1 MCQKLSPPSS
11 PSKILRAALWLRLF
25 CFFVGAVRNRA
36 LLCVVSAEPRLRPTS
51 DFTRD
56 SQTVMHQLN
65 RTQLKI
71 LPISERQHKMS
82 VADVYPLD
90 AEIPPSENERLP
102 IVAERIRTAKQNGKP
117 VIWMM
122 GAHVMRRGNSRFII
136 DLMERGII
144 THLATNGACA
154 IHDFELAHI
163 GATLEDVEDYIW
175 DGKFGNWEETGRYL
189 NEAIIRG
196 YQDKLG
202 FGEAVGRLI
211 QEGEEGISF
220 PHRDV
225 SIFAAAYR
233 LGMPIT
239 VHKGIGYDIIDQHPS
254 ADYAAMG
261 WTTGEDFLRFAHS
274 VSQLEG
280 GVFLNLGSAV
290 MGPEVYLKSLSMAR
304 NIATQRG
311 EEIRHFTTA
320 NFDLIDFPDFQ
331 DEGAPT
337 DAHYYHRPKKTIL
350 IRTVKDGGESY
361 HISGDFAVTVP
372 QLYRLVTTSLA
383 M

>member
-1 MCQKLSPPSS
+1 MRQ
-11 PSKILRAALWLRLF
+11 F
-25 CFFVGAVRNRA
+25 
-36 LLCVVSAEPRLRPTS
+36 
-51 DFTRD
+51 D
-56 SQTVMHQLN
+56 
-65 RTQLKI
+65 RTHLKI
-71 LPISERQHKMS
+71 LPLSERQHKMT
-82 VADVYPLD
+82 VADIYALD
-90 AEIPPSENERLP
+90 AETAPYQNEGLN
-102 IVAERIRTAKQNGKP
+102 IVAERTVQTRQNGKE

-122 GAHVMRRGNSRFII
+122 GAHVMRRGNSRYII

-144 THLATNGACA
+144 THIATNGACA
-154 IHDFELAHI
+154 IHDFEIAHI
-163 GATLEDVEDYIW
+163 GATLEDVEMYIK

-189 NEAIIRG
+189 NEAIISG
-196 YQDKLG
+196 YRDKIG
-202 FGEAVGRLI
+202 FGEAIGRLI
-211 QEGEEGISF
+211 QEGKADIPF

-233 LGMPIT
+233 LGVPIT
-239 VHKGIGYDIIDQHPS
+239 VHKGIGYDITDQHPA
-254 ADYAAMG
+254 ADYAAIG
-261 WTTGEDFLRFAHS
+261 WTTGEDFLRFAHT

-304 NIATQRG
+304 NIAAQRG

-331 DEGAPT
+331 EEGKPS

-361 HISGDFAVTVP
+361 HISGDFSVTVP
-372 QLYRLVTTSLA
+372 QLYRLITVSQ
-383 M
+383 

>member
-1 MCQKLSPPSS
+1 MRQFDRS
-11 PSKILRAALWLRLF
+11 
-25 CFFVGAVRNRA
+25 
-36 LLCVVSAEPRLRPTS
+36 
-51 DFTRD
+51 
-56 SQTVMHQLN
+56 H
-65 RTQLKI
+65 LKI
-71 LPISERQHKMS
+71 LPLSERQHKMT
-82 VADVYPLD
+82 VADIYTLD
-90 AEIPPSENERLP
+90 AEIPPYQNERLN
-102 IVAERIRTAKQNGKP
+102 IVAERIVQAHQKSKH

-122 GAHVMRRGNSRFII
+122 GAHVMRRGNSRYII
-136 DLMERGII
+136 DLMERGMI
-144 THLATNGACA
+144 THIATNGACA
-154 IHDFELAHI
+154 IHDFEMAHI
-163 GATLEDVEDYIW
+163 GATLEDVEIYIR

-189 NEAIIRG
+189 NEAIFRG
-196 YQDKLG
+196 YRDKIG

-211 QEGEEGISF
+211 QEGEEDISF

-233 LGMPIT
+233 LGVPIT
-239 VHKGIGYDIIDQHPS
+239 VHKGIGYDITDQHPA
-254 ADYAAMG
+254 ADFAAIG
-261 WTTGEDFLRFAHS
+261 WTTGEDFLRFART

-304 NIATQRG
+304 NIAAQRG

-331 DEGAPT
+331 AEGKPT

-361 HISGDFAVTVP
+361 HISGDFSITVP
-372 QLYRLVTTSLA
+372 QLYRLITT
-383 M
+383 

>member
-1 MCQKLSPPSS
+1 MDK
-11 PSKILRAALWLRLF
+11 
-25 CFFVGAVRNRA
+25 
-36 LLCVVSAEPRLRPTS
+36 
-51 DFTRD
+51 
-56 SQTVMHQLN
+56 LN
-65 RTQLKI
+65 RNQLTA
-71 LPISERQHKMS
+71 LPLSERRHKMT
-82 VADVYPLD
+82 VADVYSLD
-90 AEIPPSENERLP
+90 AEIPPFENPALP
-102 IVAERIRTAKQNGKP
+102 IVADQIVKAHRAGKQ

-136 DLMERGII
+136 DLMERRIL
-144 THLATNGACA
+144 THVATNGACA

-189 NEAIIRG
+189 NEAIVRA
-196 YQDKLG
+196 YQDRIG
-202 FGEAVGRLI
+202 FGEGVGRLI
-211 QEGEEGISF
+211 QEGEMNIAF

-225 SIFAAAYR
+225 SMFATAYR
-233 LGMPIT
+233 LGVPFT
-239 VHKGIGYDIIDQHPS
+239 VHKGIGYDIIDQHPA

-304 NIATQRG
+304 NIASQRH

-320 NFDLIDFPDFQ
+320 NFDLIDFSDFR
-331 DEGAPT
+331 DEGSPT

-350 IRTVKDGGESY
+350 IRTVKDGGEGY
-361 HISGDFAVTVP
+361 HISGDFSLTVP
-372 QLYRLVTTSLA
+372 QLYYLVTASL
-383 M
+383 

>member
-1 MCQKLSPPSS
+1 MNK
-11 PSKILRAALWLRLF
+11 
-25 CFFVGAVRNRA
+25 
-36 LLCVVSAEPRLRPTS
+36 
-51 DFTRD
+51 
-56 SQTVMHQLN
+56 LN
-65 RTQLKI
+65 REQLTI
-71 LPISERQHKMS
+71 LPLTERQHKMT

-90 AEIPPSENERLP
+90 AGTLPYENPNLR
-102 IVAERIRTAKQNGKP
+102 IVADRIVEARRADRQ

-122 GAHVMRRGNSRFII
+122 GAHVMRCGNSRFII

-154 IHDFELAHI
+154 IHDFELAYI

-175 DGKFGNWEETGRYL
+175 DGKFGHWEETGRYL
-189 NEAIIRG
+189 NEAIVRG
-196 YQDKLG
+196 YRDKIG
-202 FGEAVGRLI
+202 FGEAIGRLI
-211 QEGEEGISF
+211 QEGEQGISF

-225 SIFAAAYR
+225 SMFAAAYR
-233 LGMPIT
+233 LGVPFT
-239 VHKGIGYDIIDQHPS
+239 VHKGIGFDIIDQHPA

-274 VSQLEG
+274 VSRLED

-350 IRTVKDGGESY
+350 IRTVKDGGEGY
-361 HISGDFAVTVP
+361 HISGDFSVTVP
-372 QLYRLVTTSLA
+372 QLYRLIVTSL
-383 M
+383 

>member
-1 MCQKLSPPSS
+1 M
-11 PSKILRAALWLRLF
+11 
-25 CFFVGAVRNRA
+25 
-36 LLCVVSAEPRLRPTS
+36 
-51 DFTRD
+51 
-56 SQTVMHQLN
+56 LN
-65 RTQLKI
+65 RNQLKI
-71 LPISERQHKMS
+71 LPLSERQHKMT

-90 AEIPPSENERLP
+90 AETPPYRNERLRS
-102 IVAERIRTAKQNGKP
+102 VAERIVEAHQHDKQ

-136 DLMERGII
+136 DLMTRGVI
-144 THLATNGACA
+144 THIATNGACA

-163 GATLEDVEDYIW
+163 GATLEDVEVYIR

-189 NEAIIRG
+189 NEAIVRG
-196 YQDKLG
+196 YRDKIG

-211 QEGEEGISF
+211 QEGEAGISF

-225 SIFAAAYR
+225 SLFAAAYR
-233 LGMPIT
+233 LGIPIT
-239 VHKGIGYDIIDQHPS
+239 VHKGIGYDITDQHPA
-254 ADYAAMG
+254 ADFAAIG

-274 VSQLEG
+274 VSQLES

-304 NIATQRG
+304 NIATQNG
-311 EEIRHFTTA
+311 TEIRHFTTA

-331 DEGAPT
+331 AEGKPT

-361 HISGDFAVTVP
+361 HISGDFSVTVP
-372 QLYRLVTTSLA
+372 QLYRLITEFASNH
-383 M
+383 

>member
-1 MCQKLSPPSS
+1 M
-11 PSKILRAALWLRLF
+11 
-25 CFFVGAVRNRA
+25 
-36 LLCVVSAEPRLRPTS
+36 
-51 DFTRD
+51 
-56 SQTVMHQLN
+56 SQFD
-65 RTQLKI
+65 RTHLTI
-71 LPISERQHKMS
+71 LPLSERQHKMT
-82 VADVYPLD
+82 VADIYALD
-90 AEIPPSENERLP
+90 ADVPPYENERLN
-102 IVAERIRTAKQNGKP
+102 IVAERIVQADQNRKQ

-122 GAHVMRRGNSRFII
+122 GAHVMRRGNSRYII
-136 DLMERGII
+136 DLMERGVI
-144 THLATNGACA
+144 THIATNGACA
-154 IHDFELAHI
+154 IHDFEIAHI
-163 GATLEDVEDYIW
+163 GATLEDVEIYIK

-189 NEAIIRG
+189 NEAIVRG
-196 YQDKLG
+196 YRDKIG

-211 QEGEEGISF
+211 QEGEADISF

-233 LGMPIT
+233 LSMPIT
-239 VHKGIGYDIIDQHPS
+239 VHKGVGYDITDQHPA
-254 ADYAAMG
+254 ADYAAIG

-304 NIATQRG
+304 NIAAQRG

-331 DEGAPT
+331 EEGKST

-361 HISGDFAVTVP
+361 HISGDFSVTVP
-372 QLYRLVTTSLA
+372 QLYQLITAS
-383 M
+383 

>member
-1 MCQKLSPPSS
+1 MNK
-11 PSKILRAALWLRLF
+11 
-25 CFFVGAVRNRA
+25 
-36 LLCVVSAEPRLRPTS
+36 
-51 DFTRD
+51 
-56 SQTVMHQLN
+56 LN
-65 RTQLKI
+65 REQLTI
-71 LPISERQHKMS
+71 LPLSARQHKMT

-90 AEIPPSENERLP
+90 AEPLPYENPNLG
-102 IVAERIRTAKQNGKP
+102 IVADRIVEACRADRQ

-136 DLMERGII
+136 DLMERGVI
-144 THLATNGACA
+144 THIATNGACA

-163 GATLEDVEDYIW
+163 GATLEDVEDYIR

-196 YQDKLG
+196 YRDKIG
-202 FGEAVGRLI
+202 FGEAIGRFI
-211 QEGEEGISF
+211 QEGEQDIPF

-225 SIFAAAYR
+225 SMFAAAYR
-233 LGMPIT
+233 LGVPFT
-239 VHKGIGYDIIDQHPS
+239 VHKGIGFDIIDQHPA
-254 ADYAAMG
+254 ADFAAMG
-261 WTTGEDFLRFAHS
+261 WTTGEDFLRFAHTI
-274 VSQLEG
+274 SQLEG

-311 EEIRHFTTA
+311 DEIRHFTTA

-350 IRTVKDGGESY
+350 IRTVKDGGEGY
-361 HISGDFAVTVP
+361 HISGDFSVTVP
-372 QLYRLVTTSLA
+372 QLYRLITISL
-383 M
+383 